1 MNAQLS
7 SPDAWPKEIKDL
19 YSPVRVI
26 GKGGFASVWMAK
38 LKKTAVSSSSGDG
51 DGGVDDDHVAVKIT
65 QGDDYALREIAV
77 LSELTSKYHHPNL
90 LRLLHQCK
98 AEGAN
103 GSNSLSI
110 HYLVLSLARGPTL
123 NYILTKFGAL
133 GLIIAQTISQQLICA
148 VAFLHGHAGELSFAS
163 ILTSIMSHILEAANA
178 NTDHIL
184 TIY

>member
-1 MNAQLS
+1 MSTQIS

-38 LKKTAVSSSSGDG
+38 KKKRPSSGEADA
-51 DGGVDDDHVAVKIT
+51 DVDDDHVAVKIT
-65 QGDDYALREIAV
+65 QGDAYALREIAV

-90 LRLLHQCK
+90 IRLLHQFQT
-98 AEGAN
+98 EGAK
-103 GSNSLSI
+103 GDNSLSI

-133 GLIIAQTISQQLICA
+133 GLIIAQRISQQLICA
-148 VAFLHGHAGELSFAS
+148 VAFLHGHAGELS
-163 ILTSIMSHILEAANA
+163 LQ
-178 NTDHIL
+178 
-184 TIY
+184 